1 MKLFVRHTF
10 ECTPE
15 RFWEMYWDPGFDA
28 ALGREAAVM
37 REVLEERTEGRV
49 VVRRVRFTPDRE
61 LPGPV
66 AALIGAKKL
75 VYEQE
80 NRWDPDSGKMSW
92 KVIPTVLPG
101 KLEASGQ
108 FFVRGITGGCEQI
121 VEGDITVN
129 VRFIG
134 GQIEKSVV
142 AEVERSYDR
151 TAAICREWLRNN
163 AT

>member
-10 ECTPE
+10 DCTPE
-15 RFWEMYWDPGFDA
+15 RFWEMYWDPAFDEALRRDA
-28 ALGREAAVM
+28 AVR
-37 REVLEERTEGRV
+37 RDVLEERTEGTV
-49 VVRRVRFTPDRE
+49 SIRRLRFTPERE

-66 AALIGAKKL
+66 ASLIGTNKL

-80 NRWDPDSGKMSW
+80 NRWDSSSGTMDW
-92 KVIPTVLPG
+92 KVIPTFLPG
-101 KLEASGQ
+101 KLDAGGQ
-108 FFVRGITGGCEQI
+108 FRVRAIPGGCEQV

-142 AEVERSYDR
+142 AEVERSYEK
-151 TAAICREWLRNN
+151 TAATCREWLKSH
-163 AT
+163 